1 MADMVLGAL
10 RVLLGLDTAAFSQGA
25 KDAQRVLGG
34 LDGIIKKSTGG
45 LIGLKGAVAGL
56 ASGAFVAFLKSSV
69 KVGEEIEK
77 NSERLGVSAKFYQE
91 ISYAADIA
99 GVSHEALTNALSK
112 FQKGLGESSENVTKT
127 EKALGQ
133 LGLTLAQLKAL
144 KPEDQFK
151 LVADRLAAIEDPSKR
166 ANIGG
171 ALMSKTYGEVDAIM
185 RLGASGIAKFALEA
199 RNLGFIL

>member
-77 NSERLGVSAKFYQE
+77 GSKRLGISTEAYQE
-91 ISYAADIA
+91 WTYAADLA
-99 GVSHEALTNALSK
+99 GVSHEALTKALNIL
-112 FQKGLGESSENVTKT
+112 QRELGGETDDGGKA
-127 EKALGQ
+127 EKALAR
-133 LGLTLAQLKAL
+133 LGLTMAEVKAL
-144 KPEDQFK
+144 KPEEQFP
-151 LVADRLAAIEDPSKR
+151 LISDRL
-166 ANIGG
+166 
-171 ALMSKTYGEVDAIM
+171 
-185 RLGASGIAKFALEA
+185 
-199 RNLGFIL
+199 